1 MKKLILFLLLTCGCF
16 ALCAQESTQ
25 NYINTR
31 TMLNEAGTSHWN
43 DISYYDG
50 IGRPF
55 QTVQKAVR
63 NGVQTGAM
71 LATLQEYDALGRKS
85 NQWLPVP
92 VTANY
97 VEPSALKSAT
107 TGSNG
112 YADSRPYSEPVYE
125 ASPLERIVQQ
135 YGPGAA
141 WHKAGRP
148 VKTEYLVNGSSAP
161 LNCIHYSVN
170 TSYALSA
177 SGVYAAGQL
186 SVVKTTDEDGN
197 ASYAFTDKLGRLL
210 LERRLN
216 GKESHDTYYVYND
229 LGNLCFVLQPKYQ
242 EEAALGKFAFQ
253 YRYDDRNRCTWKKM
267 PGVEHVVSVY
277 DDADR
282 LTFSQDGVQRAAGR
296 WTYYKYDA
304 FSRLTEQGEC
314 KNQNSASGTVVHL
327 RNYYDDYSFVGS
339 AGFRRFPKD
348 ASGHGKG
355 LLTGSVITVL
365 GSNEKIYVAQYY
377 DLKGRETQRVQSNL
391 LGGHDVTNTVYTF
404 TGNPATVTHTHTAI
418 KKPTRTEVYTYTYDH
433 ADRLS
438 KVQHRLGNATVT
450 LYEAFYD
457 DFGRVS
463 AKQHHGAAANKLT
476 YAYNVRGWLTAIT
489 GAKFNQNLYYNTG
502 AGTPS
507 YNGNI
512 SSLTWKSGNESA
524 VRGYKFTYDGLN
536 RMLNAVYGET
546 AALNANANRFSENVT
561 GYDRNGNIRSL
572 QRFGQTGANSY
583 GLIDNLTF
591 HLDGNR
597 LSRVDDAVSASAYN
611 HGFDFKDGAKQAG
624 EYAYDANGN
633 LTKDL
638 NKKITAIQYNC
649 LNLPSTVTF
658 SDGGAI
664 SYTYAA
670 DGTKLRTVHKTGG
683 AAVTTDYCGSVIYE
697 NGTQKLLL
705 TEEGYVTLADGKYH
719 YYLKDHQGNNRV
731 VIDPSGTVE
740 EVNHYYPFGGIFAGT
755 GNVQPYKYNGKELD
769 ARKGLNWYDYGAR
782 HYDAALGRFTTV
794 DPLAEKYYGM
804 SLYGYCNNNPVRFID
819 PTGKFPIETIWDIGN
834 VLYDIGAVIV
844 NHIKGDHQAAKANWA
859 DLGLD
864 AGAMLI
870 PYVPAGTSK
879 VLKAGA
885 TGAKALDKAAD
896 GIKTMDKAVDARKS
910 TKIFDGGVS
919 TNSKTS
925 NEALRKAKDA
935 NGIPRSQQPD
945 KTVKPNTPEGEKA
958 GLDSRN
964 IKQYEYT
971 NSKGEKVTIRQ
982 DKPANY
988 LDGGRQPAH
997 YNAGKNKKLDQHHN
1011 Y

>member
-1 MKKLILFLLLTCGCF
+1 MKTISHRTTIQRVICTLLLL
-16 ALCAQESTQ
+16 ALSYKLCAQESSQ
-25 NYINTR
+25 NYIMEHTL
-31 TMLNEAGTSHWN
+31 LNVSESSFINSITYH
-43 DISYYDG
+43 DG
-50 IGRPF
+50 LGRPF
-55 QTVQKAVR
+55 SNLRKSVENGIVR
-63 NGVQTGAM
+63 HR

-141 WHKAGRP
+141 WHDAGRP

-314 KNQNSASGTVVHL
+314 KNQHSASGTVVHL

-355 LLTGSVITVL
+355 LLTGSVITVF

-391 LGGHDVTNTVYTF
+391 LSGHDVTNTVYSF

-438 KVQHRLGNATVT
+438 KVQHRLGNATIT

-457 DFGRVS
+457 NFGRVS
-463 AKQHHGAAANKLT
+463 AKQHHGAAANRLT

-489 GAKFNQNLYYNTG
+489 GAKFNQSLHYNTG
-502 AGTPS
+502 SGTPS

-536 RMLNAVYGET
+536 RMLNAMYGET
-546 AALNANANRFSENVT
+546 AALNANTNRFSESVT
-561 GYDRNGNIRSL
+561 GYDKNGNIRSL

-597 LSRVDDAVSASAYN
+597 LNRVDDAVTTSAYN
-611 HGFDFKDGAKQAG
+611 GGFDFKDGAKQAG

-658 SDGGAI
+658 SDGGTV

-683 AAVTTDYCGSVIYE
+683 TTVTTDYCGSVIYE

-705 TEEGYVTLADGKYH
+705 TEEGYVTLKDAKYH

-740 EVNHYYPFGGIFAGT
+740 EVNHYYPFGGVFAGT
-755 GNVQPYKYNGKELD
+755 GSVQPYKYNGKELD
-769 ARKGLNWYDYGAR
+769 TSKGLNWYDYGAR

-794 DPLAEKYYGM
+794 DPLAEKYYGI
-804 SLYGYCNNNPVRFID
+804 SSYAYVANNPLKYI
-819 PTGKFPIETIWDIGN
+819 DIGGDKIVDLNGN
-834 VLYDIGAVIV
+834 VITYQDGKWSSNVTDDVRIVGLAMMRNRVGLEQFTKMMDAEYPITITLQSRDFQKNGRLGVTKVTGDGNGNIEKADIILYTDEINDMATTLPYRQKGGDIVERYQE
-844 NHIKGDHQAAKANWA
+844 N
-859 DLGLD
+859 LD
-864 AGAMLI
+864 VETLKNI
-870 PYVPAGTSK
+870 TFED
-879 VLKAGA
+879 VLGA
-885 TGAKALDKAAD
+885 TGTHESVHALDK
-896 GIKTMDKAVDARKS
+896 KS
-910 TKIFDGGVS
+910 NHVGE
-919 TNSKTS
+919 S
-925 NEALRKAKDA
+925 NKLKREQNPIAKEIDF
-935 NGIPRSQQPD
+935 IQEIMR
-945 KTVKPNTPEGEKA
+945 
-958 GLDSRN
+958 
-964 IKQYEYT
+964 
-971 NSKGEKVTIRQ
+971 
-982 DKPANY
+982 
-988 LDGGRQPAH
+988 
-997 YNAGKNKKLDQHHN
+997 
-1011 Y
+1011 